1 MNRGSIAAEE
11 AIFSSI
17 HHILRTDLL
26 YVSIFHLRSH
36 HFINP
41 SKCLVRHLS
50 FWGHFVRAFCLE
62 TFCPATE
69 GAGSPST

>member
-26 YVSIFHLRSH
+26 YVSIFHLR
-36 HFINP
+36 
-41 SKCLVRHLS
+41 
-50 FWGHFVRAFCLE
+50 
-62 TFCPATE
+62 
-69 GAGSPST
+69 